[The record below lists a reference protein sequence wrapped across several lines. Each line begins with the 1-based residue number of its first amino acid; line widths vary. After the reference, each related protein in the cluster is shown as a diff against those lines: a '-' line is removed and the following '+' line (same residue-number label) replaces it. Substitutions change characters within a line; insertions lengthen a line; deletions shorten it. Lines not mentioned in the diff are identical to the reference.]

1 MWQEPRLYIPDNFME
16 GINTTDPNVMVPVN
30 LELVNHLW
38 LPNVF
43 IYNLKTFKAR
53 LKLQCNEKW
62 SVRQFWLKSVEN
74 WNKLLYPLNQSYEGR
89 FYDYMPKTQI
99 FVRDMIF
106 CIFILW
112 ILYFVVYFEDCLF
125 NGKNYQENWLLFI
138 GWISNF
144 DFLVFFNVSLSKNLI
159 DFDKFFLFLGCA
171 GALKAR
177 RTLGHKKS
185 RSHVFTGSIFT

>member
-1 MWQEPRLYIPDNFME
+1 MKEDFGW
-16 GINTTDPNVMVPVN
+16 T
-30 LELVNHLW
+30 
-38 LPNVF
+38 
-43 IYNLKTFKAR
+43 
-53 LKLQCNEKW
+53 
-62 SVRQFWLKSVEN
+62 
-74 WNKLLYPLNQSYEGR
+74 PLNTIIRVSDYKELQKS

-144 DFLVFFNVSLSKNLI
+144 DFLVFFNVSLSKSLI

-185 RSHVFTGSIFT
+185 RSHVFTGSILHNIWLKFFYNCFGCPAK